1 MSNQNISNK
10 ILYWYDNNKRKLPWR
25 KKTSIKNREYFT
37 LVSEFML
44 QQTQVAT
51 VVPYFINFVKI
62 FPNLKFLANA
72 NEKEVLKNWEGLG
85 YYSRARNLKKTAVNL
100 LINFKGRLPKD
111 IEKLKSLPGIGDYT
125 SRSILAIAHNKPYIP
140 MDGNVERILKRVFL
154 LKKKKEISKEN
165 LNKKKYFFGYSKR
178 SSDYAQAI
186 MELGALI
193 CKPTLPVCSLCPL
206 TESCNAFK
214 KKDFIIRSK
223 NKLNKVKYFEAN
235 IYKQK
240 NKFLLI
246 KNKKFNFL
254 KNLVIFPMEEINQ
267 KKFNRSDYKKIS
279 IKMSN
284 MNMKIL
290 INDNKKIKKTRNSVL
305 LDKTNINKYILPS
318 FTKKIFSSLTN

>member
-1 MSNQNISNK
+1 
-10 ILYWYDNNKRKLPWR
+10 
-25 KKTSIKNREYFT
+25 
-37 LVSEFML
+37 
-44 QQTQVAT
+44 
-51 VVPYFINFVKI
+51 
-62 FPNLKFLANA
+62 
-72 NEKEVLKNWEGLG
+72 
-85 YYSRARNLKKTAVNL
+85 
-100 LINFKGRLPKD
+100 
-111 IEKLKSLPGIGDYT
+111 
-125 SRSILAIAHNKPYIP
+125 
-140 MDGNVERILKRVFL
+140 
-154 LKKKKEISKEN
+154 
-165 LNKKKYFFGYSKR
+165 
-178 SSDYAQAI
+178 

-193 CKPTLPVCSLCPL
+193 CKPTLPACSLCPL

-279 IKMSN
+279 VKMSN

-318 FTKKIFSSLTN
+318 FTKKILSSLTN